1 MIKRKNNN
9 YKVINLNSFDCF
21 KKISENPKSYLID
34 VRTKPEWELVGV
46 PDLTTINN
54 ATIFISWEEYPEMNI
69 NSSFEK
75 HVAKKNIKK
84 NDYIF
89 LICRSGHR
97 SLKAAEYLLSLGYKN
112 CFNIS
117 DGFEG
122 DKDNINHRSKI
133 NGWKF
138 NNLPWKQ

>member
-75 HVAKKNIKK
+75 HVAQKNIKK

-97 SLKAAEYLLSLGYKN
+97 SLMAAEYLLSLGYKN